1 MGEIPNVISI
11 SGSSLVMFSVFAFA
25 MEEVISRHC
34 IETRSIDHE

>member
-1 MGEIPNVISI
+1 MGEIPNIISI

-34 IETRSIDHE
+34 IETRNIAHE